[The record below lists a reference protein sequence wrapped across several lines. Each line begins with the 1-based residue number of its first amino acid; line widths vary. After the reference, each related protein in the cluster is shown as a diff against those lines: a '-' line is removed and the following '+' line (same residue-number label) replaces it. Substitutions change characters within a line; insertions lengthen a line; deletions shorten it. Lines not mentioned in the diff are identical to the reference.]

1 MALEIKGLQR
11 IFKMKKN
18 STEMELADPDS
29 NMSPSEVMDFYSMTY
44 PELTTA
50 TVHGPE
56 WENDRTVYRSR
67 PPSGQKDRDM
77 AKIKRNNQKKE
88 TCRLYRNP

>member
-18 STEMELADPDS
+18 STEIELADPDS
-29 NMSPSEVMDFYSMTY
+29 NMSPSEVMDFYSIIY

-50 TVHGPE
+50 T
-56 WENDRTVYRSR
+56 YRAR
-67 PPSGQKDRDM
+67 AGM
-77 AKIKRNNQKKE
+77 GE
-88 TCRLYRNP
+88 

>member
-1 MALEIKGLQR
+1 ML
-11 IFKMKKN
+11 
-18 STEMELADPDS
+18 TMELADPDS

-56 WENDRTVYRSR
+56 WEEDKAVYRFKTTI
-67 PPSGQKDRDM
+67 GVKG
-77 AKIKRNNQKKE
+77 
-88 TCRLYRNP
+88 

>member
-1 MALEIKGLQR
+1 MRRKWKRYVVKPYKNKKIMALEIKGLQR

-18 STEMELADPDS
+18 SIEMELADPDS

-56 WENDRTVYRSR
+56 WEEDKAVYRFKTTI
-67 PPSGQKDRDM
+67 GVKG
-77 AKIKRNNQKKE
+77 
-88 TCRLYRNP
+88 

>member
-29 NMSPSEVMDFYSMTY
+29 NMSPSEVMDFYSM
-44 PELTTA
+44 
-50 TVHGPE
+50 VSI
-56 WENDRTVYRSR
+56 R
-67 PPSGQKDRDM
+67 
-77 AKIKRNNQKKE
+77 
-88 TCRLYRNP
+88 

>member
-1 MALEIKGLQR
+1 MRRKWKR
-11 IFKMKKN
+11 YVVKPYKNKKLWHLKSKDCREY

-56 WENDRTVYRSR
+56 WENDRTVYRFKTTI
-67 PPSGQKDRDM
+67 GTKG
-77 AKIKRNNQKKE
+77 
-88 TCRLYRNP
+88 

>member
-1 MALEIKGLQR
+1 MNKRYYEHTLPIIRGSLSNTYLEIKGLQR

-18 STEMELADPDS
+18 STEIELADPDS
-29 NMSPSEVMDFYSMTY
+29 NMSPSEVMDFYSIIY

-56 WENDRTVYRSR
+56 WENDRTIYRFKTTI
-67 PPSGQKDRDM
+67 GTKG
-77 AKIKRNNQKKE
+77 
-88 TCRLYRNP
+88 

>member
-18 STEMELADPDS
+18 STEIELADPDS
-29 NMSPSEVMDFYSMTY
+29 NMSPSEVMDFYSIIY
-44 PELTTA
+44 PELTPA

-56 WENDRTVYRSR
+56 WENDRTIYRFKTTI
-67 PPSGQKDRDM
+67 GTKG
-77 AKIKRNNQKKE
+77 
-88 TCRLYRNP
+88 

>member
-29 NMSPSEVMDFYSMTY
+29 NMSPSEVMDFYSMNY

-56 WENDRTVYRSR
+56 IEDDRAIYEFKTTIGVK
-67 PPSGQKDRDM
+67 G
-77 AKIKRNNQKKE
+77 
-88 TCRLYRNP
+88 

>member
-1 MALEIKGLQR
+1 MLTI
-11 IFKMKKN
+11 
-18 STEMELADPDS
+18 ELADPDS

-56 WENDRTVYRSR
+56 WENDRTVYRFKTTI
-67 PPSGQKDRDM
+67 GTKG
-77 AKIKRNNQKKE
+77 
-88 TCRLYRNP
+88 

>member
-50 TVHGPE
+50 TLDGPVIE
-56 WENDRTVYRSR
+56 DDCTVYEFKTTV
-67 PPSGQKDRDM
+67 GTKG
-77 AKIKRNNQKKE
+77 
-88 TCRLYRNP
+88 